1 MITQRRTRSFLLAF
15 SLLLIAG
22 LYLTLAHSTPRSA
35 NYLHQLR
42 SVASSEQSTELTK
55 LTDKY
60 PIIIFSKSYCP
71 YSAKAKAIL
80 TEKYRIVPEPLV
92 VEIDKH
98 PKGLELQEAL
108 EKATG
113 RRTVPNILVN
123 GRSIG
128 GCDDIKDLDALG
140 RLPDT
145 IRNYGGSKIQQ
156 VFVLKE

>member
-71 YSAKAKAIL
+71 YSTKAKAIL
-80 TEKYRIVPEPLV
+80 TEKYQIVPEPLII
-92 VEIDKH
+92 EIDKH
-98 PKGLELQEAL
+98 PKGLELQDAL

-113 RRTVPNILVN
+113 RRTVPVSLFTEGRDHEDDEKN
-123 GRSIG
+123 GR
-128 GCDDIKDLDALG
+128 
-140 RLPDT
+140 RLMCFIT
-145 IRNYGGSKIQQ
+145 EHFGQRKIDWR
-156 VFVLKE
+156 L